1 MKKKYVKPEAHF
13 VKFELSEAIASCG
26 VQLYQNH
33 VESSSCVKNDIF
45 DGFSL
50 TGDNSCDVPLNAY
63 CYFTATSEGKIGLMN
78 S

>member
-33 VESSSCVKNDIF
+33 VENSCVKNGIF
-45 DGFSL
+45 DAFSL
-50 TGDNSCDVPLNAY
+50 TGDKSCDVPLNAY